1 MGVRGGIEYGFS
13 STTTDREQAMVYAG
27 GSDARDSDGAST
39 IFEMQMGMVDR
50 GADLTWL
57 SQYPH
62 EREVLLPPL
71 TGIEALGTD
80 VEGSLMIIHSRLSLN
95 LAALTL
101 EQVLSRRRKMLLDMK
116 DGIELEMRDS
126 LGEDH
131 VRLGIRL
138 LNKALSYGPL
148 SRDPEWFNDDENF
161 AECMQQTLYL
171 QHGIV
176 SEIKTFASDASLLPL
191 KGWKLGG
198 PSRMLLLAG
207 WAFHKSTLTGSDN
220 ALTIDLSGAKLSA
233 SEASQLADLLVRR
246 GAAGG
251 SHLPRHS
258 SPTPTPTTNIRTR
271 THPPPPHTYTLTQL
285 RLLDAI
291 SLALSHRQ
299 RGCHSTLP
307 PIPKQSANPKLTS
320 VDVRNN
326 ESMSMD
332 GAKVCHASDRTSLA
346 PWSPPRFGSDQP
358 RALVPAWCLLASAH
372 TSSPLPPRALKP
384 ATTRSSWLV
393 QALSKFMGGLGRG
406 VSHVPRSLCGVTPSS
421 STLEVPKSLG
431 PIELHIL
438 CAEVTRHSLACR
450 FLARVR
456 LQRAAAR

>member
-1 MGVRGGIEYGFS
+1 
-13 STTTDREQAMVYAG
+13 
-27 GSDARDSDGAST
+27 
-39 IFEMQMGMVDR
+39 
-50 GADLTWL
+50 
-57 SQYPH
+57 
-62 EREVLLPPL
+62 
-71 TGIEALGTD
+71 
-80 VEGSLMIIHSRLSLN
+80 
-95 LAALTL
+95 
-101 EQVLSRRRKMLLDMK
+101 VLSRRRKMLLDMK

-233 SEASQLADLLVRR
+233 SEASQLADLL
-246 GAAGG
+246 
-251 SHLPRHS
+251 
-258 SPTPTPTTNIRTR
+258 
-271 THPPPPHTYTLTQL
+271 
-285 RLLDAI
+285 
-291 SLALSHRQ
+291 
-299 RGCHSTLP
+299 
-307 PIPKQSANPKLTS
+307 SANPKLTS

-332 GAKVCHASDRTSLA
+332 GAK
-346 PWSPPRFGSDQP
+346 
-358 RALVPAWCLLASAH
+358 
-372 TSSPLPPRALKP
+372 
-384 ATTRSSWLV
+384 
-393 QALSKFMGGLGRG
+393 ALSKFMGGLGRG

-438 CAEVTRHSLACR
+438 CAELHSHVFSEGITAGMGKKNTILNRRGMSAADEWLPFLWAVKEDRRDLAECLLDSFGCDINEQQPVTTSSNKSSALHIAATKGLADMCEWLIQR
-450 FLARVR
+450 GAKKDLKDKHNNTPLRLAESKNNEQIVVLLGGDPKALKRGPVTTDIN
-456 LQRAAAR
+456 